1 MSELLEVRGL
11 TVRFQAPGD
20 RPDHVVNGLD
30 FTASR
35 GKIVGLVGESGSG
48 KSTAMWATLGLTKR
62 YAKIVG
68 GSVRLDGE
76 ELLTKSEK
84 EWGRIRGRDIALVTQ
99 TPRAS
104 LNPVMRVGD
113 QVSAVYRNHTGASK
127 PEARERVL
135 ELLALVGINDPERR
149 YTALPSELSGGMA
162 QRVVIT
168 LALACAPKV
177 LLADEPTSGLDVT
190 VRAQILD
197 DLTASVR
204 TVGSTL
210 VLVSQDL
217 GVVANYCDEIYMM
230 HAGQVVEH
238 ADAAAF
244 FTGPAHP
251 ATLALLA
258 AEHRMVDATVKLQ
271 GLPVDTKQ
279 LLPGCLLHRRCPFAD
294 TTAGCAEVPPE
305 LEQYSTGHEVRCHR
319 AAQVGQAWLR
329 QKKETADG

>member
-20 RPDHVVNGLD
+20 RPDQVVNQLD
-30 FTASR
+30 FTAPR

-76 ELLTKSEK
+76 ELLGKSEK
-84 EWGRIRGRDIALVTQ
+84 ELGRIRGRDVALVTQ

-104 LNPVMRVGD
+104 LNPVVRVGD

-127 PEARERVL
+127 AEARERVL
-135 ELLALVGINDPERR
+135 ELLSLVGINDPERR
-149 YTALPSELSGGMA
+149 YAALPSELSGGMA

-168 LALACAPKV
+168 LALACGPKV

-204 TVGSTL
+204 RAGSTL

-238 ADAAAF
+238 AEASTF
-244 FTGPAHP
+244 FTDPEHP

-258 AEHRMVDATVKLQ
+258 AEHRRVDDSSRLRGQ
-271 GLPVDTKQ
+271 SVDTQ
-279 LLPGCLLHRRCPFAD
+279 RLPSGCLLHERCPFAD
-294 TTAGCAEVPPE
+294 VDAGCASSRPV
-305 LEQYSTGHEVRCHR
+305 LEAVGEGHEVRCHR
-319 AAQVGQAWLR
+319 ASVVAGAWAGR
-329 QKKETADG
+329 KKEAVDA